1 MSLPTTKKGA
11 ARRALVVNESMYGNT
26 HRIAEAIAR
35 GLRSAY
41 VVQVVSVGGARYEHV
56 GCYDLIVAGGPTR
69 AHGMSR
75 PDTREAAI
83 SAPGVKAEQLRVEP
97 DAAGVSLRVWLDRL
111 GLASGH
117 AAAFDTRLQGYAF
130 VTGRASKGIAAMLRQ
145 HGFELVVEPIS
156 FLVDRHDHLL
166 PGEEERAERWGAT
179 LGEKPLKP
187 VVVPER
193 FDHLSRRAL
202 RGYVPDF

>member
-1 MSLPTTKKGA
+1 M
-11 ARRALVVNESMYGNT
+11 RALVVYESMYGNT

-41 VVQVVSVGGARYEHV
+41 VVKLVSVVAARYEHV
-56 GCYDLIVAGGPTR
+56 GRYDLIVAGGPTH

-83 SAPGVKAEQLRVEP
+83 NAPRGKADQLQVEP
-97 DAAGVSLRVWLDRL
+97 VAAGPSLRVWLDTL
-111 GLASGH
+111 GLGSGH

-145 HGFELVVEPIS
+145 HGFELVAEPIS

-166 PGEEERAERWGAT
+166 PGEEERAERWAAT
-179 LGEKPLKP
+179 LSKKQPKP
-187 VVVPER
+187 VVIPER
-193 FDHLSRRAL
+193 VDHLSHRAL

>member
-1 MSLPTTKKGA
+1 M
-11 ARRALVVNESMYGNT
+11 RALVVYESMYGNT

-41 VVQVVSVGGARYEHV
+41 AVQVVSVAGARYEDV
-56 GCYDLIVAGGPTR
+56 GRCDLIVAGGPTH

-83 SAPGVKAEQLRVEP
+83 SAPRVKAEQLKVEP
-97 DAAGVSLRVWLDRL
+97 DAGGVSLRVWLDTL
-111 GLASGH
+111 GQGSGY

-145 HGFELVVEPIS
+145 HGFELLVEPIS

-166 PGEEERAERWGAT
+166 RGEEERAERWGAT
-179 LGEKPLKP
+179 LGEKRPKP

-193 FDHLSRRAL
+193 FDHPGHRVP

>member
-1 MSLPTTKKGA
+1 M
-11 ARRALVVNESMYGNT
+11 RALVVYESMYGNT

-41 VVQVVSVGGARYEHV
+41 AVQVVSVAGARFEHV
-56 GCYDLIVAGGPTR
+56 GRYDLIVAGGPTH

-75 PDTREAAI
+75 SDTREAAI
-83 SAPGVKAEQLRVEP
+83 SAPRVKADQLQVEP
-97 DAAGVSLRVWLDRL
+97 DAGGLSLRVWLDTL
-111 GLASGH
+111 GLRSGH
-117 AAAFDTRLQGYAF
+117 AAAFDTRLQGYAV

-145 HGFELVVEPIS
+145 HGFQLVVEPIS

-179 LGEKPLKP
+179 LGEKRPKP
-187 VVVPER
+187 VVVP
-193 FDHLSRRAL
+193 
-202 RGYVPDF
+202 